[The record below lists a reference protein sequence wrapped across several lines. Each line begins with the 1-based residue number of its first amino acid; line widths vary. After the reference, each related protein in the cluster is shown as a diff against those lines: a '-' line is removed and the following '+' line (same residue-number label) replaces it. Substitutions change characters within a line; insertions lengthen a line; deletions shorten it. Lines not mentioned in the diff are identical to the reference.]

1 MLEDGRRHPLI
12 ITNSSSVGFVGLFST
27 VCPLIITNSSSGG
40 LLPPAALPHSW
51 EAAERIP
58 HQPHF
63 VRAWCA
69 TANKWMLHILPSKK
83 MWAEIFDWKRMHWA
97 PTLFVYQEVDLQ
109 ETCICLPPKYFGQKF
124 WIESG
129 TVEELDNGSGGT
141 LLSLAATGRHPP
153 HAELPHCV
161 KMLRS
166 IWLNKIVVQDHTY
179 MHCTPDCYDKT
190 IGYYTLAIIEIH
202 STQYIHCTHCN
213 NILTCWCTACGPCL
227 ATYYGACPDKLQS
240 ASHFFHLLS
249 FFHFFQHISHILFF
263 RGSVR
268 SPFRRCLKF
277 PTRVNFMSEK

>member
-1 MLEDGRRHPLI
+1 MRRPDAPCC
-12 ITNSSSVGFVGLFST
+12 SPS
-27 VCPLIITNSSSGG
+27 
-40 LLPPAALPHSW
+40 HSW

-69 TANKWMLHILPSKK
+69 TANKWMLYILPSKK

-129 TVEELDNGSGGT
+129 TVEELDNGSGGA

-161 KMLRS
+161 KTLRS
-166 IWLNKIVVQDHTY
+166 IWLNKIVVQYHTY
-179 MHCTPDCYDKT
+179 THCTPDCCDKT
-190 IGYYTLAIIEIH
+190 IGYYILAIIEIH
-202 STQYIHCTHCN
+202 ITQYIQCTQCN
-213 NILTCWCTACGPCL
+213 NILTCWCTACGLCL
-227 ATYYGACPDKLQS
+227 ATYHGACPDKLQS